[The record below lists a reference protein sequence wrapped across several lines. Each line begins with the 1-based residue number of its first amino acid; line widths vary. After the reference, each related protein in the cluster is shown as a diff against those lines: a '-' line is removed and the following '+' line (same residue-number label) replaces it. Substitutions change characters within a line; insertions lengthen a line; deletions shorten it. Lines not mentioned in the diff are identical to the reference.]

1 MYINQN
7 IGKLGENIAVKYLE
21 NLKYKIIER
30 NYSCRQGEIDIIVYD
45 VLSKEIVFIEVKT
58 RTNFIY
64 GSPSESVTEN
74 KQKHIYKTAEY
85 YVYKNKIKNVA
96 IRFDIIEIK
105 IDMKNKIYS
114 INHIRNAFMK
124 YTKNKIYKK

>member
-7 IGKLGENIAVKYLE
+7 VGKLGENIAVKYLE

-58 RTNFIY
+58 RTSLSY
-64 GSPSESVTEN
+64 GTPKEAV
-74 KQKHIYKTAEY
+74 
-85 YVYKNKIKNVA
+85 NKIKQIHIKKVA
-96 IRFDIIEIK
+96 KYYIYNYGINDISCRFDVIEIYLVNNSYK
-105 IDMKNKIYS
+105 
-114 INHIRNAFMK
+114 INHIKQAF
-124 YTKNKIYKK
+124 I